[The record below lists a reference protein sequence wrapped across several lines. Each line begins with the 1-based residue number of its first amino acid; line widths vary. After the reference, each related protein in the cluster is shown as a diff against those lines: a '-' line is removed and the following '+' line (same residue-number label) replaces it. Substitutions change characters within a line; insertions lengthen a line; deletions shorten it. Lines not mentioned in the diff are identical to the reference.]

1 MPSLHG
7 ILETAL
13 YVGDLALAANFYQRV
28 FGFERLLDTERL
40 VALNV
45 ADKSVLLLFLTGATE
60 EPATM
65 PGGVIPPHGAGGK
78 SHFAFSISAEDFE
91 SWREEL
97 AFKNVGIE
105 STVDW
110 PGGARSI
117 FFRDPDDNLVELI
130 TPGFWSIY

>member
-1 MPSLHG
+1 
-7 ILETAL
+7 
-13 YVGDLALAANFYQRV
+13 V
-28 FGFERLLDTERL
+28 FGFTKLLDTDRL

-60 EPATM
+60 EPAAL

-78 SHFAFSISAEDFE
+78 SHFAFSIAAEDFE

-97 AFKNVGIE
+97 ALKNVAIE